1 MSSQATRILLVED
14 NPGDA
19 RLLRETLRDAESLPF
34 ELAHAGRLAEAEARL
49 ASEACDVVLLD
60 LSLPDAHGLETV
72 RRTLR
77 AAPEVP
83 IIVLTGLDDETLAVQ
98 AVQAGAQDYLV
109 KGRVESILLARAIR
123 YAMERKRLERER
135 QRLLESEREARAVA
149 EAAVR
154 ARDDV
159 LRVVSHD
166 LGNSLSAVRVTT
178 TLLLRTLPQEGPD
191 GEVRARVENIRQ
203 LTEQMQRL
211 RQDLLDVASIEAGRL
226 SVEPDWHAP
235 RDLLEVTREHFSPV
249 AEERGIALR
258 VDVPDGVPQ
267 VVADRERVLQ
277 VLANLVGNALKFTPA
292 GGRIELKAEPVQE
305 GVRISVADT
314 GPGIAPD
321 HLPHV
326 FDRFWKTRGGN
337 RHGAGLG
344 LAICRGIVEAHGGS
358 IRADSIPGEGSTF
371 SFTLPAAATQQAL

>member
-1 MSSQATRILLVED
+1 MSTRILLVED

-19 RLLRETLRDAESLPF
+19 RLIRETLREAESFPF
-34 ELAHAGRLAEAEARL
+34 QLTHADRLAAAEERL
-49 ASEACDVVLLD
+49 AGEAFDVVLLD

-72 RRTLR
+72 RRTLQ
-77 AAPEVP
+77 AGPEVP
-83 IIVLTGLDDETLAVQ
+83 IIVLTGLDDETLAVA

-109 KGRVESILLARAIR
+109 KGRLDGTLVARAIR

-135 QRLLESEREARAVA
+135 AHLLRSEREARATA

-166 LGNSLSAVRVTT
+166 LGNSLSAVLVTT
-178 TLLLRTLPQEGPD
+178 TLLLRSLPEM
-191 GEVRARVENIRQ
+191 GEVRPRVASIRQ
-203 LTEQMQRL
+203 LAEQMQRL

-226 SVEPDWHAP
+226 SVEPDWCEP
-235 RDLLEVTREHFSPV
+235 GELLEATREHFSPV
-249 AEERGIALR
+249 AAERGVCLETRAEEGL
-258 VDVPDGVPQ
+258 PP

-277 VLANLVGNALKFTPA
+277 VLANLVGNALKFTPG
-292 GGRIELKAEPVQE
+292 GGRVGLSAERVPG
-305 GVRISVADT
+305 GVRIAVADT
-314 GPGIAPD
+314 GPGIAPE

-326 FDRFWKTRGGN
+326 FDRFWKTQGGN

-344 LAICRGIVEAHGGS
+344 LAICKGIVEAHGGS
-358 IRADSIPGEGSTF
+358 IGVESVLAGGSTF
-371 SFTLPAAATQQAL
+371 AFTLPAAETCPDDE